1 MPKPLHPIEA
11 EQRGLRGNVAA
22 RSPFRGQRPLD
33 FVTSLK
39 GKLGIVIVG
48 TVLGSI
54 GVLAIGRLLGIPLFP
69 RLVSTA
75 IIGLAVAQFLARG
88 MISPLREMANAATAM
103 AGGDYSRRV
112 RATSSDEVGDLARAF
127 NAMASELDQVERMRR
142 DLVANVSHELRT
154 PIGALRVLLENLVD
168 GVDEVDPQALE
179 TALAQTERLGRLV
192 EQLLDLSKLE
202 SGGIPMRREAF
213 AVGPV
218 LDQVTRECLLAGE
231 AELGA
236 VPADGAAPTAPIQI
250 DWSAEPADLTIHGDA
265 ERIHQVVKNLLDNA
279 VRHSPAGGRVLVTA
293 RAASSSGG
301 ARAGGVVIEVVD
313 EGPGISPDEVD
324 RVFER
329 FYRTDRARSA
339 HDGGSG
345 LGLAIV
351 RWIVDAHDGTISA
364 TQAQPRGCRMVVQLP
379 R

>member
-1 MPKPLHPIEA
+1 MPKPLHPIEG

-22 RSPFRGQRPLD
+22 PGSFRADRPLD

-39 GKLGIVIVG
+39 GKLGIVIVA

-54 GVLAIGRLLGIPLFP
+54 WVLAIGRWLGFPLLP

-75 IIGLAVAQFLARG
+75 IIGLAVAHFLARG

-103 AGGDYSRRV
+103 ARGDYSRRV

-127 NAMASELDQVERMRR
+127 NAMAAELDQVERMRR

-154 PIGALRVLLENLVD
+154 PIGALRILLENLVD
-168 GVDEVDPQALE
+168 GIEPTDPQALE

-202 SGGIPMRREAF
+202 SGGLPMRREPF
-213 AVGPV
+213 AIGAM
-218 LDQVTRECLLAGE
+218 LDQVARECTLTQDDPQTGR
-231 AELGA
+231 G
-236 VPADGAAPTAPIQI
+236 VRV
-250 DWSAEPADLTIHGDA
+250 DWSAEPADLLVSGDA
-265 ERIHQVVKNLLDNA
+265 ERLHQVVKNLLDNA
-279 VRHSPAGGRVLVTA
+279 VRHSPAGGVVRVTA
-293 RAASSSGG
+293 STTGASGNGSAHRTNGHG
-301 ARAGGVVIEVVD
+301 HVQIEVVD
-313 EGPGISPDEVD
+313 EGPGIAPEDAD

-339 HDGGSG
+339 HDGGTG
-345 LGLAIV
+345 LGLAIA
-351 RWIVDAHDGTISA
+351 RWIVDAHDGTIHA
-364 TQAQPRGCRMVVQLP
+364 TQAQPRGCRMVIHLP

>member
-1 MPKPLHPIEA
+1 MI
-11 EQRGLRGNVAA
+11 
-22 RSPFRGQRPLD
+22 RPLD
-33 FVTSLK
+33 FVRSLK
-39 GKLGIVIVG
+39 GKLGLVIVG

-54 GVLAIGRLLGIPLFP
+54 LVLAIGRWLGFPLLP
-69 RLVSTA
+69 RLISTA
-75 IIGLAVAQFLARG
+75 IIALAVAQFLARG

-103 AGGDYSRRV
+103 ARGDYSRRV
-112 RATSSDEVGDLARAF
+112 RATSRDEVGDLARAF
-127 NAMASELDQVERMRR
+127 NAMAAELDQVDRMRR

-168 GVDEVDPQALE
+168 GVEPTDPQALE

-202 SGGIPMRREAF
+202 SGGIPMRREPF
-213 AVGPV
+213 AVGPL
-218 LDQVTRECLLAGE
+218 LDQAAREAVLAEE
-231 AELGA
+231 AELAGA
-236 VPADGAAPTAPIQI
+236 GRDAGSPEPVRV
-250 DWSAEPADLTIHGDA
+250 DWSAEPADLLVDGDA

-279 VRHSPAGGRVLVTA
+279 VRHSPAGGSVFVSA
-293 RAASSSGG
+293 RAVTGG
-301 ARAGGVVIEVVD
+301 GTVIEVVD
-313 EGPGISPDEVD
+313 EGPGIPPDEAD

-345 LGLAIV
+345 LGLAIA
-351 RWIVDAHDGTISA
+351 RWIVDAHHGTIRA
-364 TQAQPRGCRMVVQLP
+364 TQAEPRGCRMVIELP